1 MIVGDSPLLRRRL
14 LFVTAHVVSGLL
26 ANIGISKD
34 GLGRVESLWSILIL
48 NIFIYERG
56 LLFDRHLVLYRKAVL
71 LTLDYSLEALD
82 L

>member
-34 GLGRVESLWSILIL
+34 GLGRVESLWSILIFAWVHRTIVFIIVFNYASMFDKHYL
-48 NIFIYERG
+48 N
-56 LLFDRHLVLYRKAVL
+56 
-71 LTLDYSLEALD
+71 
-82 L
+82 